1 MVKLIDRYIFLELLT
16 PFALTL
22 SALMMILLTQEMLQL
37 TELFFNKGVSFET
50 VSKIFVYLLPTFL
63 VIAIPMGVLIATIIS
78 FSRLTADHEIT
89 ALMAGGISLSRLA
102 APVYLFTV
110 LAFGLTFSLAVWAQ
124 PSIGASMRTAA
135 MDILKQE
142 FSLGLEPGIFSEPM
156 ENMMIYVDEMPTPIR
171 LKGIVIYDLREAG
184 QPALILAQEGMILN
198 DPNSDLIG
206 LRLLNGSEHRESG
219 DPPRYQW
226 ITFGRYEF
234 KLDLAAA
241 VKRASGDGDA
251 ALNIQRIQ
259 SKLAGAQPL
268 ERRELRT
275 LEEHYKTYA
284 IPFTCMIF
292 GAIGIPLG
300 LAIKQGG
307 RLSGF
312 ALGIAMA
319 LLYYIFM
326 IIADFLVTAHVVAP
340 LAAAWLPNLI
350 MTVVAVFLV
359 VGSNRGLFTRWFR
372 TGGR

>member
-22 SALMMILLTQEMLQL
+22 SALLMILLTQEMVQL
-37 TELFFNKGVSFET
+37 TELFFNKGVSFGT
-50 VSKIFVYLLPTFL
+50 VIKIFVFLLPTFL
-63 VIAIPMGVLIATIIS
+63 VIGIPMGVLIATIIS
-78 FSRLTADHEIT
+78 FSRLTADQEIT

-110 LAFGLTFSLAVWAQ
+110 MAFVVTFSLSVWAQ
-124 PSIGASMRTAA
+124 PSVGASMRTAA
-135 MDILKQE
+135 MDILRQE

-156 ENMMIYVDEMPTPIR
+156 ENMMIYVDEMPTPTR
-171 LKGIVIYDLREAG
+171 LKGIVIYDLREAE

-198 DPNSDLIG
+198 DPNSDVIG
-206 LRLLNGSEHRESG
+206 LRLLNGSQHRESG

-241 VKRASGDGDA
+241 VTRDSGDGDA
-251 ALNIQRIQ
+251 ALTIQRIQ
-259 SKLAGAQPL
+259 SKQAGAQPL
-268 ERRELRT
+268 ERRELRA

-284 IPFTCMIF
+284 IPFACMIF

-300 LAIKQGG
+300 RAIKQGG
-307 RLSGF
+307 RLTGF

-319 LLYYIFM
+319 LLYYLFM
-326 IIADFLVTAHVVAP
+326 IIGDFLVTSHIATP
-340 LAAAWLPNLI
+340 LAAAWIPNLI
-350 MTVVAVFLV
+350 MTIVAVFLLA
-359 VGSNRGLFTRWFR
+359 GSSQGLFTRWFR